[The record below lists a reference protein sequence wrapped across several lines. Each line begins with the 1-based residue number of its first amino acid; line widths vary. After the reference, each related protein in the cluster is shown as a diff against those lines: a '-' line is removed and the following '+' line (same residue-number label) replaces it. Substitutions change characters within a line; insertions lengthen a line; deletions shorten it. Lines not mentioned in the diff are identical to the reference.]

1 MGMRT
6 KKEGERNR
14 YQSCIY
20 FRIVGARILSR
31 VVKGD
36 CAQIEI

>member
-6 KKEGERNR
+6 KKEGIV
-14 YQSCIY
+14 SKVAFI
-20 FRIVGARILSR
+20 FLRIVGARILSR